1 MLLHMLG
8 CLSELREVDHR
19 ALRRVGVGLHSF
31 LSKRRVKIGH
41 HGLIA
46 ALCLGRAFLDWL
58 CSLVFIWLLEGVL
71 AQIKFGV
78 VFLNEV

>member
-8 CLSELREVDHR
+8 CLPELREVDHR

-31 LSKRRVKIGH
+31 LSKRRVQIGH

-46 ALCLGRAFLDWL
+46 ALCRGRAFLDWL
-58 CSLVFIWLLEGVL
+58 GSLDFIWLLEGVL
-71 AQIKFGV
+71 AQFELVV